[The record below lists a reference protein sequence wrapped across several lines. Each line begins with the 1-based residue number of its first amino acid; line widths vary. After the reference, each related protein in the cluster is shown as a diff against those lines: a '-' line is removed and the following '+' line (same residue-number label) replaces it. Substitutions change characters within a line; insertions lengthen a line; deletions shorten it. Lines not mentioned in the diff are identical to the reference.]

1 MCALRLEVFDVQDAS
16 STRATIVTDANQ
28 LEDIRMQA
36 YEQGY
41 TAGWDDAASAQ
52 SEDQS
57 RIQADFAR
65 NLQSLGFT
73 FHEARMH
80 VLRAVQPLLNEIVTC
95 LLPEMARE
103 ALASVALEILMSLA
117 DEMADAPVTLVLN
130 PASRPAV
137 EALLEKA
144 TGLQLTV
151 IEEPTLGE
159 GQVYLRLG
167 DVETRVDL
175 DRATADIATAVRDFF
190 DSTEKDQRYG

>member
-16 STRATIVTDANQ
+16 STRATIVTDANH

-80 VLRAVQPLLNEIVTC
+80 VLRAVQPLLNEIVIC

-103 ALASVALEILMSLA
+103 ALASVALEILMPLA

-190 DSTEKDQRYG
+190 DLTEKDQRYG

>member
-16 STRATIVTDANQ
+16 STRGTIVTDANQ

-73 FHEARMH
+73 FHEARTH

-103 ALASVALEILMSLA
+103 GLASVALEILMPLA

-137 EALLEKA
+137 EALLEQA
-144 TGLQLTV
+144 TGLQLTF

-190 DSTEKDQRYG
+190 DLTEKDQRYG

>member
-103 ALASVALEILMSLA
+103 ALASVALEILMPLA

-190 DSTEKDQRYG
+190 DLTEKDQRYG